1 VVTFYNQLHE
11 VEEKKPCKHFE
22 LDVTIKESSEK
33 PPADVEKSY
42 QLTVKVRALGPRDV
56 RMVVLDISL
65 PTGFTPENSDLEM
78 LSNSVDH
85 YISNFKVVD
94 NLSDRGSLIIH
105 LFKVGSLTGCKQHQS
120 ARPSNDLFYHTSDIL
135 NGLQRNPRSGFL
147 GSVCPSDRS
156 PTRSK
161 KSWSSGSSRASEWVS
176 SSRPQLPSTSTTAQV
191 GEQTPRGPGGGARAL
206 GVGSWLLLQRVL
218 EKRLCWLQI
227 IAALAPTPPAEGP
240 RNSPRSAGTTSAAAR
255 R

>member
-1 VVTFYNQLHE
+1 
-11 VEEKKPCKHFE
+11 
-22 LDVTIKESSEK
+22 
-33 PPADVEKSY
+33 
-42 QLTVKVRALGPRDV
+42 
-56 RMVVLDISL
+56 M
-65 PTGFTPENSDLEM
+65 
-78 LSNSVDH
+78 
-85 YISNFKVVD
+85 D

-206 GVGSWLLLQRVL
+206 RVGSWLLLQRVL

-255 R
+255 RVTCAPPQLPCSVCVCGCAHALVLMVFLLVHTLQATAASPKGKRKTFPTKKGRRLPAALYTTV